1 MNVTRWAAPGT
12 ARTAAGAV
20 IAAACVLAAGC
31 GTKAANPG
39 PAPIP
44 AAPPLATSFTSSAGA
59 GRAIVDMGGPAAQQ
73 DNFWELFVR
82 PAGAA
87 RWRLATPAGVADN
100 GGLDVAGTGGSLV
113 TGFRPSQDL
122 TFSPLATS
130 GDGGTSWSPAGPLT
144 PGLADAPDAL
154 ASGAGGRLIALTSGG
169 TAELGTGGG
178 TTWTRLATVA
188 VLAATPAGK
197 ACGVGGLI
205 AAAFGGSGVPM
216 LAANC
221 SRSGIAG
228 LFADRDGSWQ
238 AAGPAVPGSLAG
250 EEIDVVRLTAA
261 GGGVVALLRAG
272 SGADTSLMA
281 AWPDGSG
288 RAWTLSAPLRIGT
301 APLRATSFGPGK
313 TVGVILNGGHGATL
327 AGPGSS
333 WRVLPAL
340 PAWAAALAL
349 GPGGTVDA
357 LAAHASTFADWRL
370 GLRGSGWGTAASGT
384 ARIGHRRIGHRR
396 IGHRPHRAP
405 PHRAPPHR
413 APPDGAWF
421 RRSTSAFPTARRG
434 RRP

>member
-1 MNVTRWAAPGT
+1 MNVTRRAAPGT
-12 ARTAAGAV
+12 ARTAAGTV

-31 GTKAANPG
+31 GTKAAANPG

-44 AAPPLATSFTSSAGA
+44 AAPPLATSFSSAGA
-59 GRAIVDMGGPAAQQ
+59 GRAIVEMGGPAAQQ

-122 TFSPLATS
+122 SFSPLATS
-130 GDGGTSWSPAGPLT
+130 GDGGTSWSPAGPVT

-154 ASGAGGRLIALTSGG
+154 ASGAGGRVIALTGGG

-178 TTWTRLATVA
+178 TTWTRLASA
-188 VLAATPAGK
+188 AALAATPAGK
-197 ACGVGGLI
+197 ACGVGGLT
-205 AAAFGGSGVPM
+205 AVAFGGSGVPM

-221 SRSGIAG
+221 SRTGIAG
-228 LFADRDGSWQ
+228 LFADRGGSWQ

-313 TVGVILNGGHGATL
+313 TAGVILNGGHGATL

-357 LAAHASTFADWRL
+357 LTAHASTFADWRL
-370 GLRGSGWGTAASGT
+370 GLHGSAPGTGGSGPAARPGLPGPSVSGT
-384 ARIGHRRIGHRR
+384 SGSGTV
-396 IGHRPHRAP
+396 GP
-405 PHRAPPHR
+405 
-413 APPDGAWF
+413 G
-421 RRSTSAFPTARRG
+421 PTGWSLVQTIRVSIPYG
-434 RRP
+434 SSG

>member
-1 MNVTRWAAPGT
+1 MNVTRRAAPGT
-12 ARTAAGAV
+12 ARTAAGTV

-31 GTKAANPG
+31 GTKAAANPG

-59 GRAIVDMGGPAAQQ
+59 GRAIVEMGGPAAQQ

-130 GDGGTSWSPAGPLT
+130 GDGGTSWSPASPVT

-154 ASGAGGRLIALTSGG
+154 ASGAGGRVIALTGRG

-178 TTWTRLATVA
+178 TTWTRLASA
-188 VLAATPAGK
+188 AALAATPAGK
-197 ACGVGGLI
+197 ACGVGGLT

-221 SRSGIAG
+221 SRTGIAG
-228 LFADRDGSWQ
+228 LFADRGGSWQ

-250 EEIDVVRLTAA
+250 KKINVVRLTAA

-281 AWPDGSG
+281 AWPDGGG
-288 RAWTLSAPLRIGT
+288 RAWTLSAPLRIGS

-313 TVGVILNGGHGATL
+313 TAGVILNGGHGATL

-357 LAAHASTFADWRL
+357 LTAHASTFADWRL
-370 GLRGSGWGTAASGT
+370 GPHGSGPGTGGSGPAGPGPAGSGT
-384 ARIGHRRIGHRR
+384 SGSGPS
-396 IGHRPHRAP
+396 GS
-405 PHRAPPHR
+405 
-413 APPDGAWF
+413 G
-421 RRSTSAFPTARRG
+421 TSGSGTGGPGPAGWSLVQTIRVSIPYG
-434 RRP
+434 SSG